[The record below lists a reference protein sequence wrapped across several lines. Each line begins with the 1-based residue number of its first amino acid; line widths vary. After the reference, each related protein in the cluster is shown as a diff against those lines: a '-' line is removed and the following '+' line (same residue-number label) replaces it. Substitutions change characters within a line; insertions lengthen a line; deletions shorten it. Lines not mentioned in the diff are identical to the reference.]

1 MSLLLNVITWQV
13 YCMCIDRLKASE
25 TGDYSFCFDNS
36 FSQFSTKVV
45 YFELYV
51 ANDDEYDSDSDAL
64 FANLPDDSDYEIN
77 LEHVKVA
84 KPSLCKTSNSLVFMK
99 V

>member
-1 MSLLLNVITWQV
+1 MLDICV
-13 YCMCIDRLKASE
+13 DRLKASE

-45 YFELYV
+45 YFELYI
-51 ANDDEYDSDSDAL
+51 ANDDDYDSDTDAL
-64 FANLPDDSDYEIN
+64 FANLPDYSDYEIN
-77 LEHVKVA
+77 LEHVKVTET
-84 KPSLCKTSNSLVFMK
+84 SLFSTVIWT